1 MKKKKRVIIIA
12 VVVIVLL
19 LAALGSSTGGD
30 KDDTA
35 GEPVQTEEAVKQ
47 EPETTQEP
55 ESKPDKPEESEP
67 ASDQETAAEQTEAE
81 TDNPLMKAELQVSD
95 VASGSGE
102 KIGEWAEVT
111 IQKDVLKA
119 VTQEQ
124 YAEFCESVVKDSGYN
139 WVTISCGDGTG
150 IQFAGSISFV
160 ATYGNL
166 DNEGCIT
173 ETIGTIM
180 VEEDGTYSYTPAE

>member
-1 MKKKKRVIIIA
+1 MKKKKKVIIIA

-19 LAALGSSTGGD
+19 LAALGNSTNGD
-30 KDDTA
+30 KDSAA
-35 GEPVQTEEAVKQ
+35 GEPVQTEETVKQ

-55 ESKPDKPEESEP
+55 ESEPEESEP
-67 ASDQETAAEQTEAE
+67 ASDQEPAAEQAEAE

-124 YAEFCESVVKDSGYN
+124 YAEFCDSVVKDSGYN

-173 ETIGTIM
+173 ETIGNIM
-180 VEEDGTYSYTPAE
+180 VQEDGTYSYTPAE